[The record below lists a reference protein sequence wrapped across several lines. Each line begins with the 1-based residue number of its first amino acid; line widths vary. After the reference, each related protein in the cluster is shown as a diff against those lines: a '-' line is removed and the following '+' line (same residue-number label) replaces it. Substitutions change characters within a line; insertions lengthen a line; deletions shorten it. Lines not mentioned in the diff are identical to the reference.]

1 MFGQYV
7 LSLSPLV
14 LGARGDVD
22 GLVALLG
29 PLEAISGWRN
39 SELIGAVG
47 RAIVLRETGRAAE
60 AVPIAHEATLERLAH
75 PSSEGAL
82 MFAEA
87 VDCALAGGQPEAAQ
101 ALLGQVDSL
110 APVELL
116 PLLEAEALRARA
128 RLDALAGAIDGA
140 EQQFKCA
147 INLFTELATPF
158 YLARAQLEYAELL
171 AGGGRAPDQL
181 RELRDESAAVF
192 ATVGAQAWLERA
204 QSLTVELAQ
213 R

>member
-1 MFGQYV
+1 
-7 LSLSPLV
+7 
-14 LGARGDVD
+14 
-22 GLVALLG
+22 VALLG

-87 VDCALAGGQPEAAQ
+87 VDCALAGDQPEAAR

-116 PLLEAEALRARA
+116 PLLEAEATRARA
-128 RLDALAGAIDGA
+128 RLDAHAGVIDGA
-140 EQQFKCA
+140 EQQFKRA
-147 INLFTELATPF
+147 IHLFMELATPF

-171 AGGGRAPDQL
+171 AGGGREPDQL
-181 RELRDESAAVF
+181 RELRDQSAAVF
-192 ATVGAQAWLERA
+192 ETVGAQRWLERA
-204 QSLTVELAQ
+204 QSLSVELAH